1 MSNKAYAQYSISDI
15 RDGKDGVGILELEE
29 QYYKSTSNSSQT
41 GGNWSSTQPT
51 WEDGY
56 YIWTRLKITWDNDVS
71 DPEHITYTDPVLAT
85 TYQSLHTDVIN
96 RINNIATK
104 DENGNWSLTNGVI
117 ENTYVYSSEDGD
129 PIALGEIGANIT
141 TTKDQIL
148 STVSS
153 TYATTANLNSEIN
166 KRKATYVTCSTG
178 AGTKAKIGSCSNF
191 ELYNGATITCV
202 FSDANTQAAP
212 TLNVNGTGA
221 KTIVSY
227 DGKALTESEYKW
239 KAGSAYTLV
248 YDGTNW
254 RMQDSGTVA
263 RLTTAESSITQNANN
278 IALKVSESDV
288 TGNYLIG
295 KINLDSTTATIS
307 ASRVNITGDVIV
319 SKLSDDNKNTIS
331 ANAISKAEEAIGK
344 AEDAQSDASDA
355 VSTANS
361 ANSTAQSANTNAS
374 NALSKANSSIKTD
387 TLHYLATSASSGVTK
402 STSGWTT
409 TVQSVDSTKRY
420 LWTYHTYTKADNTTS
435 DTNPVIT
442 GVYGDPGTSVTV
454 SSTSVT
460 YQKGTSGT
468 EKPTGT
474 WGTSIPT
481 VGENEFLWTKTVVNY
496 SDGKST
502 EAYSVSRNAK
512 NGTNG
517 TSPTVTSTK
526 TQYQQSTSGTTT
538 PTGTWLD
545 TPPTATL
552 GQYMWTKT
560 TVTYSDSK
568 TAVSY
573 TVSRNGEKGDTGVGI
588 KSVTPLYYGTNSTTA
603 PAKPTSTVTVSSSTT
618 YNKWNKTCPTWTT
631 TYKYYFTCSEILYD
645 DNTTRTW
652 SDVVRENALE
662 TANSTANNAST
673 NASNA
678 LSKAGT
684 AETNASNALGKANT
698 SIVEQKTLYYL
709 TNGNAPAKPTSAV
722 TSVSTSTGVW
732 TTVIP
737 DPKNGYTYYTCT
749 QTKNGAG
756 TYAWIGDSNNKG
768 IKMATDSMIANWCS
782 ASDSTYINGGSIYAN
797 SITTN
802 QLATDAI
809 KSINYEAASSSTSP
823 YSVNGT
829 FLDLSTGNIYTP
841 NFGVQSTTGKAYLNG
856 EIIATS
862 GTIGDDSGNYWEIGN
877 TTDTDGGTS
886 ASIVGNGTAYIQDG
900 DFQIHNG
907 ASNYSKG
914 SINTQWY
921 ATVSGG
927 LKITYPFYANTYYDF
942 GMTSPVLDTT
952 DTSRFYNETVSQ
964 NFLYIRKHA
973 STIPTLASDWNYVF
987 RVDKDGNAYVN
998 NLYVNGTSIATMISD
1013 GVDGGA
1019 YLPTSG
1025 GTVSGNVTITGTLTA
1040 TASKA
1045 IGDKNGSDITTT
1057 YHKLAGSN
1065 TNTATNTFSGA
1076 NTFSKTGGFI
1086 YSGIENGTS
1095 AGNRPVWFSYL
1106 GTTGRPVYNN
1116 NFQYNPSTNVLTVG
1130 SITGNAATATSAT
1143 KATQDASGNV
1153 ITETYAKINDT
1164 SLTGTTIAESI
1175 NSDEVIAGSLIVNG
1189 DARFVNTINGDI
1201 TGNAA
1206 SSDKLNTNAGS
1217 GTQPVYFAN
1226 GVPVATTYALNKTVP
1241 ADAKFTDTT
1250 YTPASSVTA
1259 VSTTAVVGTSA
1270 NYARQDHVHNI
1281 SLATGDSNGQVK
1293 IAGSNV
1299 SVKGLAAL
1307 AYKASLGASDVGLGN
1322 VTNNKQVKGL
1332 SSGTTSGHLVTW
1344 GSDGYTVADSGIAK
1358 GSVTTKITLSGTD
1371 YSASSNTI
1379 TITKENLQDAVQDT
1393 SYVLMTSEERSKL
1406 SSIAVSSGGTIDFSG
1421 VTASAPL
1428 TATVNQTTKA
1438 VNLTHNTSGV
1448 TAGTYK
1454 SVTVNTYGHVTG
1466 GTNPTTL
1473 SGYGITDAKIASGT
1487 ITLGSNTITPLTSS
1501 STLSGS
1507 KVSGAVAEATKATQD
1522 GNGKN
1527 INDTYLKKAGDIMS
1541 GDLNLQGSTN
1551 DSPDIVWKYSDG
1563 TEKMRIW
1570 TANEPTTKIGP
1581 NFRVYKADGTSLY
1594 SGTLVLADGTGASG
1608 TWGISISGNAATAT
1622 TATTAGNVT
1631 GTVAVGNGGTGKT
1644 SWTQWGIVYA
1654 SATNA
1659 LSQIGAGTSGQV
1671 LTSKGSAAPAWT
1683 NQSALSV
1690 GSATKATNDSDNNP
1704 INTTYLKLAGGTMT
1718 GLLNFTTNAQAI
1730 SFRPGS
1736 TSYDS
1741 GFVYGTDGNECLALV
1756 QQNQIT
1762 SFMVVHGS
1770 DPASWGSGT
1779 WKSSTPTIQTKYKSL
1794 YVNELIANGVT
1805 PEFNFKVNGTSYLG
1819 GNVKISHNNSDT
1831 EGAVLSYNSTNKC
1844 IDFIFN

>member
-153 TYATTANLNSEIN
+153 TYATTANLNSEAN

-178 AGTKAKIGSCSNF
+178 VGTKAKIGSCSNF

-202 FSDANTQAAP
+202 FSNANTQAAP

-248 YDGTNW
+248 YDGTYW

-263 RLTTAESSITQNANN
+263 RLTTAESSIQQNADN
-278 IALKVSESDV
+278 IELKVSESDV

-295 KINLDSTTATIS
+295 KINLNSTTATIS
-307 ASRVNITGDVIV
+307 ADRVNITGDVIV
-319 SKLSDDNKNTIS
+319 SKLSDANKNAIS
-331 ANAISKAEEAIGK
+331 ANAISKAEA
-344 AEDAQSDASDA
+344 A
-355 VSTANS
+355 
-361 ANSTAQSANTNAS
+361 
-374 NALSKANSSIKTD
+374 
-387 TLHYLATSASSGVTK
+387 
-402 STSGWTT
+402 
-409 TVQSVDSTKRY
+409 
-420 LWTYHTYTKADNTTS
+420 
-435 DTNPVIT
+435 
-442 GVYGDPGTSVTV
+442 
-454 SSTSVT
+454 
-460 YQKGTSGT
+460 
-468 EKPTGT
+468 
-474 WGTSIPT
+474 
-481 VGENEFLWTKTVVNY
+481 
-496 SDGKST
+496 
-502 EAYSVSRNAK
+502 
-512 NGTNG
+512 
-517 TSPTVTSTK
+517 
-526 TQYQQSTSGTTT
+526 
-538 PTGTWLD
+538 
-545 TPPTATL
+545 
-552 GQYMWTKT
+552 
-560 TVTYSDSK
+560 
-568 TAVSY
+568 
-573 TVSRNGEKGDTGVGI
+573 
-588 KSVTPLYYGTNSTTA
+588 
-603 PAKPTSTVTVSSSTT
+603 
-618 YNKWNKTCPTWTT
+618 
-631 TYKYYFTCSEILYD
+631 
-645 DNTTRTW
+645 
-652 SDVVRENALE
+652 
-662 TANSTANNAST
+662 
-673 NASNA
+673 
-678 LSKAGT
+678 
-684 AETNASNALGKANT
+684 
-698 SIVEQKTLYYL
+698 IVEQKTLYYL
-709 TNGNAPAKPTSAV
+709 TNGNAPAKPTKISDV
-722 TSVSTSTGVW
+722 STTSTSTGVW

-737 DPKNGYTYYTCT
+737 TPKNGYTYYTCT

-809 KSINYEAASSSTSP
+809 KSINYQSASGANSP
-823 YSVNGT
+823 YSSSGS
-829 FLDLSTGNIYTP
+829 FFDLSNGNIYTP

-856 EIIATS
+856 EIVATS
-862 GTIGDDSGNYWEIGN
+862 GTIGDDSGNYWSIGN
-877 TTDTDGGTS
+877 TTDSNSNTY

-964 NFLYIRKHA
+964 NFLYIRKHE

-1065 TNTATNTFSGA
+1065 TNTATNTFSGT
-1076 NTFSKTGGFI
+1076 NTFSKTGGFT
-1086 YSGIENGTS
+1086 YSGIENANS

-1143 KATQDASGNV
+1143 KAMQDASGNV

-1164 SLTGTTIAESI
+1164 LLTGTTIAESI
-1175 NSDEVIAGSLIVNG
+1175 NSDEIITGSLIVNG

-1201 TGNAA
+1201 SGNAA
-1206 SSDKLNTNAGS
+1206 TATSSTSANSLSSS
-1217 GTQPVYFAN
+1217 GTIKVNLA
-1226 GVPVATTYALNKTVP
+1226 
-1241 ADAKFTDTT
+1241 
-1250 YTPASSVTA
+1250 
-1259 VSTTAVVGTSA
+1259 STTASTYTSGGNITPGVSGTLPVGNGGTGKSSWTQYGILYASASNTLAQLGVGTS
-1270 NYARQDHVHNI
+1270 
-1281 SLATGDSNGQVK
+1281 GQVLTSKGSATPEWTDQSSLSVGSATKDGSGNTISSYYAPKSTAVTNVAYDSTNKK
-1293 IAGSNV
+1293 ITKTINGTT
-1299 SVKGLAAL
+1299 
-1307 AYKASLGASDVGLGN
+1307 SDIVTITTLKSAMELNN

-1344 GSDGYTVADSGIAK
+1344 GSDGYTVADSGIALAPSGNTRGIVSGVASNSSGQLVLTYADGSTSSGIDVEFVATQTSSVQK
-1358 GSVTTKITLSGTD
+1358 AEALNVNGTAVGSATIPVYFNAQGKPQTANTIPKLNNTTTGGAFYAPTSTGSSGQVITYPSSGSVPVWTNQSSLS
-1371 YSASSNTI
+1371 
-1379 TITKENLQDAVQDT
+1379 V
-1393 SYVLMTSEERSKL
+1393 
-1406 SSIAVSSGGTIDFSG
+1406 
-1421 VTASAPL
+1421 
-1428 TATVNQTTKA
+1428 
-1438 VNLTHNTSGV
+1438 
-1448 TAGTYK
+1448 
-1454 SVTVNTYGHVTG
+1454 
-1466 GTNPTTL
+1466 
-1473 SGYGITDAKIASGT
+1473 
-1487 ITLGSNTITPLTSS
+1487 GS
-1501 STLSGS
+1501 
-1507 KVSGAVAEATKATQD
+1507 ATKATQD

-1527 INDTYLKKAGDIMS
+1527 INDTYLKKATDTMTGTLIIKPSTTIATNTPATIEFQITQTDNNITTNGNFIKVYDDHDANNYGGNMVIQAAS
-1541 GDLNLQGSTN
+1541 GVVIGAGESPTAFYTNVMKDSTTEKLTLVSDGSIEILTNANTFANRKGITLNTSLNLYPQTTNTGS
-1551 DSPDIVWKYSDG
+1551 V
-1563 TEKMRIW
+1563 
-1570 TANEPTTKIGP
+1570 
-1581 NFRVYKADGTSLY
+1581 GTSDNKWNAMYATTFYGAL
-1594 SGTLVLADGTGASG
+1594 DG
-1608 TWGISISGNAATAT
+1608 NAT

-1659 LSQIGAGTSGQV
+1659 LSQVSAGTSGQV

-1704 INTTYLKLAGGTMT
+1704 INTTYLKLDGGTMT